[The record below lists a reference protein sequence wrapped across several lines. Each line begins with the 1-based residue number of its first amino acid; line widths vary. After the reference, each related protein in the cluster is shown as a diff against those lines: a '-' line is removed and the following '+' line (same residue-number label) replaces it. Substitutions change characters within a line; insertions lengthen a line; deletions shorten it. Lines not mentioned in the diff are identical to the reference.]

1 MARKHYAELEIENI
15 MEVNTK
21 KLDSMF
27 SRLTLLFLNKVKDAK
42 SLDDLKALRRA
53 YKVCAEMKCLDQE
66 VIDSI
71 NKQIIELEE
80 KWMKK

>member
-1 MARKHYAELEIENI
+1 MHYAEKELESIIKTTEQ
-15 MEVNTK
+15 ELESK
-21 KLDSMF
+21 F
-27 SRLTLLFLNKVKDAK
+27 SRLTLLFLNKVKDAR
-42 SLDDLKALRRA
+42 SLDDLKVLRRA
-53 YKVCAEMKCLDQE
+53 YKVCAEMKCLDHE

>member
-1 MARKHYAELEIENI
+1 MSKHHTEIEIENI

-21 KLDSMF
+21 ELDSMF

-53 YKVCAEMKCLDQE
+53 YKVCAEMKCLDQK
-66 VIDSI
+66 VINSI
-71 NKQIIELEE
+71 HKQIVELEE

>member
-1 MARKHYAELEIENI
+1 MHYAEKELESIIKTTEKEIES
-15 MEVNTK
+15 K
-21 KLDSMF
+21 F
-27 SRLTLLFLNKVKDAK
+27 SRVTLLFLNKVKDAK

-71 NKQIIELEE
+71 NKQIIKLDE

>member
-53 YKVCAEMKCLDQE
+53 FKVCAEMKCLDHE

>member
-1 MARKHYAELEIENI
+1 MSKHYAEIEIENI
-15 MEVNTK
+15 INVNSK
-21 KLDSMF
+21 DLESKF
-27 SRLTLLFLNKVKDAK
+27 SRLTLLFLNKVKDGK

-53 YKVCAEMKCLDQE
+53 YKVCAEMKCLDHE

-80 KWMKK
+80 KWMKI

>member
-53 YKVCAEMKCLDQE
+53 YKVCAEMKCLDHE

-71 NKQIIELEE
+71 NKQLIELEE

>member
-1 MARKHYAELEIENI
+1 MHYAEKELESIIKTTEQ
-15 MEVNTK
+15 ELESK
-21 KLDSMF
+21 F

-66 VIDSI
+66 VINSI
-71 NKQIIELEE
+71 HKQIKQLED
-80 KWMKK
+80 KWINQ

>member
-1 MARKHYAELEIENI
+1 MHYAEEELESIIKTTEQ
-15 MEVNTK
+15 ELESK
-21 KLDSMF
+21 F
-27 SRLTLLFLNKVKDAK
+27 SKLTLLFLNKVKDAK
-42 SLDDLKALRRA
+42 SLDDLKTLRRA
-53 YKVCAEMKCLDQE
+53 YKVCAEMKCLDHE

>member
-1 MARKHYAELEIENI
+1 MARKHYAEIVIENI
-15 MEVNTK
+15 MVVNTK

-53 YKVCAEMKCLDQE
+53 YKVCAEMKCLDHE

>member
-1 MARKHYAELEIENI
+1 MARKHYAEIEIENI

-53 YKVCAEMKCLDQE
+53 YKVCAEMKCLDHE

>member
-1 MARKHYAELEIENI
+1 MSKHHTEIEIENI
-15 MEVNTK
+15 MEVNSK
-21 KLDSMF
+21 ELDSMF

-53 YKVCAEMKCLDQE
+53 YKVWVEMKCLDQE
-66 VIDSI
+66 VINSI
-71 NKQIIELEE
+71 HKQIIELEE

>member
-71 NKQIIELEE
+71 NKQKEELEE

>member
-1 MARKHYAELEIENI
+1 MERKHYAELEIENI

-53 YKVCAEMKCLDQE
+53 YKVCAEMKCLDHE
-66 VIDSI
+66 VIESI

>member
-53 YKVCAEMKCLDQE
+53 YKVCAEMKYLDQE

-71 NKQIIELEE
+71 NKQIEELEE

>member
-1 MARKHYAELEIENI
+1 MSKHYAEIEIENI
-15 MEVNTK
+15 IKVNSK
-21 KLDSMF
+21 DLESKF
-27 SRLTLLFLNKVKDAK
+27 SRLTLLFFNKVKDGK

-66 VIDSI
+66 VITSI
-71 NKQIIELEE
+71 NNQIIKLEE

>member
-1 MARKHYAELEIENI
+1 MYYAEKELENI
-15 MEVNTK
+15 TK
-21 KLDSMF
+21 TTEQELESKF
-27 SRLTLLFLNKVKDAK
+27 SKLTLLFLNKVKDAR

-66 VIDSI
+66 VINSI
-71 NKQIIELEE
+71 HKQIIEMEE

>member
-53 YKVCAEMKCLDQE
+53 YKVCAEMKCLDHE

-71 NKQIIELEE
+71 NKQIIKLEE

>member
-1 MARKHYAELEIENI
+1 MHYAEKELENI
-15 MEVNTK
+15 IKTTEQELESK
-21 KLDSMF
+21 F

-53 YKVCAEMKCLDQE
+53 FKVCSEMKCLDHE

-71 NKQIIELEE
+71 NKQIIELEK

>member
-53 YKVCAEMKCLDQE
+53 YKVCAEMKCLDHE
-66 VIDSI
+66 VIESI
-71 NKQIIELEE
+71 NKQLIELEE

>member
-53 YKVCAEMKCLDQE
+53 YKVCTEMKCLDHE
-66 VIDSI
+66 VIESI
-71 NKQIIELEE
+71 NKQLIELEE

>member
-42 SLDDLKALRRA
+42 SLDDLKALHRA
-53 YKVCAEMKCLDQE
+53 YKLCAEMKCLDHE

-71 NKQIIELEE
+71 NKQIEELEE

>member
-21 KLDSMF
+21 KVDSMF

-53 YKVCAEMKCLDQE
+53 YKVCAEMKCLDHE

>member
-1 MARKHYAELEIENI
+1 MHYAEKELESIIKTTEQ
-15 MEVNTK
+15 ELESK
-21 KLDSMF
+21 F

-42 SLDDLKALRRA
+42 SLDDLKALRSA
-53 YKVCAEMKCLDQE
+53 YKVCAEMKCLDHE

>member
-1 MARKHYAELEIENI
+1 MSKHYAEIEIENI
-15 MEVNTK
+15 IKVNSK
-21 KLDSMF
+21 DLESKF
-27 SRLTLLFLNKVKDAK
+27 SRLTLLFLNKVKDGK

-66 VIDSI
+66 VITSMF
-71 NKQIIELEE
+71 NQIIKLEE

>member
-53 YKVCAEMKCLDQE
+53 YKVWVEMKCLDQE

-71 NKQIIELEE
+71 NKQIKQLED
-80 KWMKK
+80 KWINQ

>member
-66 VIDSI
+66 VINSI
-71 NKQIIELEE
+71 HKQIIEMEE

>member
-71 NKQIIELEE
+71 NKQIEELEE

>member
-71 NKQIIELEE
+71 NKQIKELEE

>member
-15 MEVNTK
+15 MEVNSK

-27 SRLTLLFLNKVKDAK
+27 SKLTLLFLNKVKDTK

-53 YKVCAEMKCLDQE
+53 YKVCTEMKCLDHE

-71 NKQIIELEE
+71 NKQLIKLEE

>member
-53 YKVCAEMKCLDQE
+53 YKVCAEMKCLDHE

-71 NKQIIELEE
+71 NKQLIKLEE

>member
-1 MARKHYAELEIENI
+1 MSKHYAEIEIENI
-15 MEVNTK
+15 IKVNSK
-21 KLDSMF
+21 DLESKF
-27 SRLTLLFLNKVKDAK
+27 SRLTLLFLNKVKDGK

-53 YKVCAEMKCLDQE
+53 YKVCAEMKCLDHE

-80 KWMKK
+80 KWMKI

>member
-1 MARKHYAELEIENI
+1 MAGKHYAELEIENI
-15 MEVNTK
+15 MEVNGK

-53 YKVCAEMKCLDQE
+53 YKVCVEMKCLDQE
-66 VIDSI
+66 VINSI
-71 NKQIIELEE
+71 HKQIIELEE

>member
-1 MARKHYAELEIENI
+1 MHYAEKELESIIKTTEKEIES
-15 MEVNTK
+15 K
-21 KLDSMF
+21 F

-53 YKVCAEMKCLDQE
+53 YKICVEMKCLDHE

-71 NKQIIELEE
+71 NKQIKQMED
-80 KWMKK
+80 KWINQ

>member
-53 YKVCAEMKCLDQE
+53 YKVCAEMKCLDHE

>member
-1 MARKHYAELEIENI
+1 MHYAEKELESIIKTTEQ
-15 MEVNTK
+15 ELESK
-21 KLDSMF
+21 F

-53 YKVCAEMKCLDQE
+53 YKVCVEMKCLDQE
-66 VIDSI
+66 VINSI
-71 NKQIIELEE
+71 HKQIIELEE

>member
-1 MARKHYAELEIENI
+1 MHYAEKELESIIKTTEQ
-15 MEVNTK
+15 ELESK
-21 KLDSMF
+21 F

-53 YKVCAEMKCLDQE
+53 YKVCAEMNCLDQE
-66 VIDSI
+66 IINVIH
-71 NKQIIELEE
+71 KKIIELEE